1 MLYVLCSCKIKHGTH
16 KTEQCACSVAGTHHG
31 VCIDVMG
38 AVYTWGDYTA
48 GALGVHYSD
57 ESSTNTPVAVEAL
70 HEWHV
75 VQVAAGGRHTI
86 ALGDDGTV
94 HQWGTVLNEP
104 QAGYDPVLHWSGPQ
118 RWVVQAIPSRV
129 EDLHGKPVVEVAAG
143 VPNPD
148 RERDRHPNP

>member
-1 MLYVLCSCKIKHGTH
+1 
-16 KTEQCACSVAGTHHG
+16 
-31 VCIDVMG
+31 MG
-38 AVYTWGDYTA
+38 AVYTWGSFSG
-48 GALGVHYSD
+48 GALGVPWSTD
-57 ESSTNTPVAVEAL
+57 EVVPPGGSLAVGHTVKPLPVEAL
-70 HEWHV
+70 QESRV

-86 ALGDDGTV
+86 ALSDDGTV

-129 EDLHGKPVVEVAAG
+129 EDLYGKPVVEVAAG

>member
-1 MLYVLCSCKIKHGTH
+1 
-16 KTEQCACSVAGTHHG
+16 
-31 VCIDVMG
+31 MG

-94 HQWGTVLNEP
+94 HEWGTLLNAE
-104 QAGYDPVLHWSGPQ
+104 AHEEGDYISLWRDPE

-129 EDLHGKPVVEVAAG
+129 EDLYGKPVVEVAAG
-143 VPNPD
+143 VPKPD
-148 RERDRHPNP
+148 RDRDPHPNP